1 MYSCCIST
9 HTRIDVRMLPI
20 QMNEHCVCAC
30 ILHMQ
35 LKSGFRDKRHRALHY
50 CEHEQFGLYL
60 ILYAVLTN
68 AYDQGTCYLDW
79 QCNLCAVRLHLY
91 TLYIYFTIHVLEE
104 ERKAYIYIYIQ
115 EELYMCQLCKS
126 CQLFRRQSPTL
137 FAILYF
143 HVLYIPT

>member
-1 MYSCCIST
+1 MYSCCIRT

-35 LKSGFRDKRHRALHY
+35 LKSGFIDKRHRALHY

-104 ERKAYIYIYIQ
+104 ERKAYIYIYR
-115 EELYMCQLCKS
+115 KS
-126 CQLFRRQSPTL
+126 YICASCVSHVSCLDGNLLHYLR
-137 FAILYF
+137 LYF